1 MFYNGRA
8 RSGLIVPQCGNG
20 KSLVGVT
27 AAFTINKPC
36 RVLCNSKISVEQWKQ
51 HGPWLMTP
59 MKQKMIRIG
68 LLLVFQLNIISII
81 ITQITGDT
89 ESSNFCTDNTETLK
103 LKIQTGNEW
112 LAGTDDAI
120 NLLLRSANGLICRV
134 HNLDNWGNDRERNSI
149 DKYTVCCPEGFSN
162 DKRELSMFA
171 LAHVPPVGKN
181 GRATSG
187 QHNRVVSSSN
197 AHNDYHSNHPS
208 LHQQPLTLDFMLPL
222 WMLHGKLNQRANNG
236 CSVFKAALHVSVSNA
251 QHSDDMLFAQSNDK
265 KLTHPLDSNFTY
277 VVLR

>member
-89 ESSNFCTDNTETLK
+89 KSSNFCTDNTETLK

-181 GRATSG
+181 GRASTNDWFIERIEIRAGERTVFNYHFHAWTS
-187 QHNRVVSSSN
+187 
-197 AHNDYHSNHPS
+197 PS
-208 LHQQPLTLDFMLPL
+208 KQ
-222 WMLHGKLNQRANNG
+222 WMFG
-236 CSVFKAALHVSVSNA
+236 VSNV
-251 QHSDDMLFAQSNDK
+251 NDK
-265 KLTHPLDSNFTY
+265 EYRRF
-277 VVLR
+277 